1 MQKIGDA
8 SMIEREQAES
18 LKSKHRELEAQLEV
32 ENTRP
37 YPNEVLVN
45 NLKRQK
51 LRIKDELASMNEL

>member
-1 MQKIGDA
+1 
-8 SMIEREQAES
+8 MIEREQAES

-37 YPNEVLVN
+37 YPDEVIVN